1 MSTSSSDPITG
12 GRRPPPPPPKR
23 SLERSSIANPIS
35 AGHGP
40 VDNFSILHL
49 NQNGVN
55 PDTFV
60 WIIGVESVALTNGK
74 QLDTGCLAELPTG
87 DLCIFRYKPDVG
99 FHMGLVPR
107 LNASILLEENAKLLS
122 FLVSFVGDPHLQHCR
137 VVLRSETA
145 GSAVGPW
152 IDFLKPALSSSQP
165 GLPLQNIAVGCVERI
180 TPRKNEFGQE
190 STTQPDPVAFGI
202 AGHSLII
209 LPTKEEIRLND
220 LHAWTMSDDEFE
232 CMYLVDEEPNVF
244 LVRGDG
250 PDFAQL
256 LEKLRPLLPESGALD
271 APLTNYLSTM
281 GVFAKKDRD
290 SHSAPIILRKRNDEL
305 VVWSDP
311 ARPVMRYAWVL
322 PRKTILSTEN
332 GDNVVLSIASEQA
345 ACLRDVVQPPAGM
358 IQTSKGESWILF
370 LSDDAEQTP
379 VRVIVGAE
387 NVNFSGV
394 GIHPIDKALDIHVDP
409 STDGLVR
416 VTTRWRHGDEVVEH
430 RHIAPEQQGFAFWEW
445 WDSEKAQVEISKV
458 GTAGLYSQ
466 YNAARKN
473 NFLIVIFGDILL
485 LNRALESG
493 TPMSELCRK
502 LDEMGGVTFAED
514 QRLRE
519 ETVAKT
525 LLLASSLQDI
535 KQKYEIIS
543 AMSPYYW
550 LESESK
556 WMAQAFGSRI
566 ASNAVTSE
574 RKRLVPTVRRQVRSI
589 QSDLFRSLGQIE
601 AAIRPLESIF
611 SREEVQRHWSS
622 RVRVFAPQIAHAGLG
637 AASLLLDPTGSTAL
651 RLLGGAFATSALG
664 GVLSHIQKDRE
675 AAAQIQRAA
684 QGIFPWWQVFM
695 KTLVISI
702 YEAGEFMD
710 AENTVAMKRDRQFI
724 ESVPAEQRAAALQ
737 RVNSSL
743 RKRIVEERRNRFGE
757 VFSGSGVRVMQILE
771 DIERSSGEQMKLTV
785 DSFMETLVVTGRRK
799 NANAHTNE

>member
-1 MSTSSSDPITG
+1 MSTG
-12 GRRPPPPPPKR
+12 QR
-23 SLERSSIANPIS
+23 
-35 AGHGP
+35 P
-40 VDNFSILHL
+40 VDNFSTLHL

-55 PDTFV
+55 PDSFV
-60 WIIGVESVALTNGK
+60 WILGVETVALTNGK
-74 QLDTGCLAELPTG
+74 QLDTGYIAELPTG
-87 DLCIFRYKPDVG
+87 DLCLFRYKPDVG
-99 FHMGLVPR
+99 FHMGVVPR
-107 LNASILLEENAKLLS
+107 LNASILLEDNPKLLS
-122 FLVSFVGDPHLQHCR
+122 FLVSFVGDPHLQYCR
-137 VVLRSETA
+137 VVLRAETT

-165 GLPLQNIAVGCVERI
+165 GLPQQNIALGCVERI
-180 TPRKNEFGQE
+180 KPRKNEFGQE
-190 STTQPDPVAFGI
+190 LTPQRDPVAFGL
-202 AGHSLII
+202 AGDSLLI
-209 LPTKEEIRLND
+209 LPAKEEILLND
-220 LHAWTMSDDEFE
+220 LHSWSMSDDEFG
-232 CMYLVDEEPNVF
+232 CMYLVDEEPNV
-244 LVRGDG
+244 LIVRGDG
-250 PDFAQL
+250 PDFAQV
-256 LEKLRPLLPESGALD
+256 LENLRSILPESRALD
-271 APLTNYLSTM
+271 EPLTNYLSTL
-281 GVFAKKDRD
+281 GVFTKKDCE
-290 SHSAPIILRKRNDEL
+290 SHSVHTILQKRNGEL

-311 ARPVMRYAWVL
+311 ARPVMRYSWVL

-332 GDNVVLSIASEQA
+332 GENVVLSIASEQA
-345 ACLRDVVQPPAGM
+345 ACLRHVAQPPAGM
-358 IQTSKGESWILF
+358 IQTSNGESWILF

-394 GIHPIDKALDIHVDP
+394 GIHPVDRALDIAVEP

-416 VTTRWRHGDEVVEH
+416 VTTKWLQGDAVVEY
-430 RHIAPEQQGFAFWEW
+430 RHLAPEQQGFAFWEW
-445 WDSEKAQVEISKV
+445 WDSEKTQVEISKV
-458 GTAGLYSQ
+458 GTASLYSQ

-473 NFLIVIFGDILL
+473 NFLLVIFGDILL

-525 LLLASSLQDI
+525 MLLASSLQDI

-566 ASNAVTSE
+566 ASNAVPSE

-622 RVRVFAPQIAHAGLG
+622 RVRVFAPQIAKAGLG

-664 GVLSHIQKDRE
+664 GILSYLQKDRE

-724 ESVPAEQRAAALQ
+724 DAFPAEQKAASLQ

-757 VFSGSGVRVMQILE
+757 LFSGSGVRVMQIIE

-799 NANAHTNE
+799 HTNAHTNE

>member
-1 MSTSSSDPITG
+1 MSTPSPDPIAG
-12 GRRPPPPPPKR
+12 SRRPPPPPPKK
-23 SLERSSIANPIS
+23 SLEQGLVTTPPIE
-35 AGHGP
+35 AHCP
-40 VDNFSILHL
+40 VDNFSRLHL
-49 NQNGVN
+49 KQNGVN
-55 PDTFV
+55 PDSFV
-60 WIIGVESVALTNGK
+60 WIMGVDSVALANGK
-74 QLDTGCLAELPTG
+74 QLDTGYIAELPTG
-87 DLCIFRYKPDVG
+87 DLCLFRYKPDVG

-107 LNASILLEENAKLLS
+107 SNASIQLEENAKLLS
-122 FLVSFVGDPHLQHCR
+122 FLISFVGDPHLQHCR
-137 VVLRSETA
+137 VVLRNETA
-145 GSAVGPW
+145 RSAVGPW
-152 IDFLKPALSSSQP
+152 MVFLRPALCSSQP
-165 GLPLQNIAVGCVERI
+165 GMTLQNIAVGWVERI
-180 TPRKNEFGQE
+180 TPRRNEFGQE
-190 STTQPDPVAFGI
+190 SSTAEDPVALGI
-202 AGHSLII
+202 VGDSVLI
-209 LPTKEEIRLND
+209 LPAREEIRLND
-220 LHAWTMSDDEFE
+220 LHAWSLSDNEFGG
-232 CMYLVDEEPNVF
+232 MYLEDDEPNVF
-244 LVRGDG
+244 LIRGSDS
-250 PDFAQL
+250 DFAGFL
-256 LEKLRPLLPESGALD
+256 DELRLLLPESPSLD
-271 APLTNYLSTM
+271 APLTKYLSTM
-281 GVFAKKDRD
+281 GVFTEKGR
-290 SHSAPIILRKRNDEL
+290 HSNSTRVILRKCINEL
-305 VVWSDP
+305 TVWSDP
-311 ARPVMRYAWVL
+311 SRPVMRYAWVL
-322 PRKTILSTEN
+322 PHKTILSTEN

-345 ACLRDVVQPPAGM
+345 ACLRNVIQPPAGM
-358 IQTSKGESWILF
+358 VQSSSGESWILF

-379 VRVIVGAE
+379 ARVIVGAE
-387 NVNFSGV
+387 NVNFSGF
-394 GIHPIDKALDIHVDP
+394 GIHPIDKALDFHVDP
-409 STDGLVR
+409 FTDGLVR
-416 VTTRWRHGDEVVEH
+416 VTTRWRHGDEVVEY
-430 RHIAPEQQGFAFWEW
+430 RHLAPEQQGFAFWEW

-458 GTAGLYSQ
+458 GTASLYSQ

-473 NFLIVIFGDILL
+473 NFLLVIFGDILL

-525 LLLASSLQDI
+525 MLLASSLQDI

-556 WMAQAFGSRI
+556 WMVQAFGSRI

-611 SREEVQRHWSS
+611 SREEIQRHWSS
-622 RVRVFAPQIAHAGLG
+622 RVRVFAPQIAQTGLG

-664 GVLSHIQKDRE
+664 GVLSHLQKDRE

-702 YEAGEFMD
+702 YETGEFMD

-724 ESVPAEQRAAALQ
+724 ESLPAEQRAVALQ

-743 RKRIVEERRNRFGE
+743 RKRIVEERKNRFGE
-757 VFSGSGVRVMQILE
+757 VFSGSGVRVMQIIE

-785 DSFMETLVVTGRRK
+785 DAFMETLVVTGRRK
-799 NANAHTNE
+799 NTNAHTNE